1 MSYRWLQKSKCR
13 IFNRRNMMG
22 DFSGTGTAYLSEA
35 PVFLTFVVGYCIV
48 RPSSIDLRLIITS
61 PVSPKFPRQ
70 YLRLIITSSVSP
82 KFPRQLKCLID
93 VVTYISIRN
102 KYCNNFCWTRNNVI
116 CVMMKILSHHK
127 CNNTILKY
135 YDPTNIKSC

>member
-1 MSYRWLQKSKCR
+1 
-13 IFNRRNMMG
+13 MG

-135 YDPTNIKSC
+135 YDTTNIKSC

>member
-1 MSYRWLQKSKCR
+1 
-13 IFNRRNMMG
+13 MG

-61 PVSPKFPRQ
+61 PVSPKFPRQYLRLIITSSVSPKFPRQ

>member
-135 YDPTNIKSC
+135 YDLTNIKNR